1 MEEFMHD
8 QPIVPVEDAER
19 EALSKR
25 LRRIEGQ
32 VRGIQK
38 MVESDRYCVD
48 ILTQTSA
55 IQAALKQVEMQ
66 LLERHMRK
74 CLVHASK
81 TEDMDPYID
90 ELMTIVSRIKK

>member
-8 QPIVPVEDAER
+8 QPLVPREDVER

-48 ILTQTSA
+48 ILTQTAA

>member
-1 MEEFMHD
+1 MEEYMHE
-8 QPIVPVEDAER
+8 QPLVPRDDVER

-55 IQAALKQVEMQ
+55 IQAALKQVELQ

-74 CLVHASK
+74 CLVHASE

>member
-8 QPIVPVEDAER
+8 QPLVPREDLER

-48 ILTQTSA
+48 ILTQTAA

>member
-1 MEEFMHD
+1 MEEFLHE
-8 QPIVPVEDAER
+8 QPLVPREDAER
-19 EALSKR
+19 VALSKR

-38 MVESDRYCVD
+38 MVEDDRYCVD

-74 CLVHASK
+74 CLVHASE

>member
-1 MEEFMHD
+1 MDDFLHE
-8 QPIVPVEDAER
+8 QPIVPREDTER
-19 EALSKR
+19 AALGKR
-25 LRRIEGQ
+25 LKRIEGQ

-74 CLVHASK
+74 CLVHASE

>member
-1 MEEFMHD
+1 MEEYMHE
-8 QPIVPVEDAER
+8 QPLVPRDDDER

-55 IQAALKQVEMQ
+55 IQAALKQVELQ

-74 CLVHASK
+74 CLVHASE

>member
-1 MEEFMHD
+1 MEEFLHE
-8 QPIVPVEDAER
+8 QPLVPREDAER

-74 CLVHASK
+74 CLVHASETK
-81 TEDMDPYID
+81 DMDPYID

>member
-1 MEEFMHD
+1 MEEFLHE
-8 QPIVPVEDAER
+8 QPLVPRDEAER
-19 EALSKR
+19 VALSKR

-55 IQAALKQVEMQ
+55 VQAALKQVEMQ

-74 CLVHASK
+74 CLIHASE
-81 TEDMDPYID
+81 TEDMDPYIE

>member
-1 MEEFMHD
+1 MEEFLHD
-8 QPIVPVEDAER
+8 QPLVPRDDAER
-19 EALSKR
+19 EALGRR
-25 LRRIEGQ
+25 LKRIEGQ

-74 CLVHASK
+74 CLVQASE
-81 TEDMDPYID
+81 TDHMDPYID
-90 ELMTIVSRIKK
+90 EIMTIVSRIKK